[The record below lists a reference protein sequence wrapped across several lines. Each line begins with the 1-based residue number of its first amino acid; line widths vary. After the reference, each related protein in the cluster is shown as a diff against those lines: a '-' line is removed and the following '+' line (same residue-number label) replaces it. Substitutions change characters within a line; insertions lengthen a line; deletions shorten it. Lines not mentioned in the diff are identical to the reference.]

1 MVEAGEHRAGSP
13 AGRRNPP
20 SLTHYSFLPPPHF
33 DSSWSGSSAIA
44 SAALPGPVPHAEQ
57 FLKEKAFPDI
67 CCEFAALLLLH
78 HQFTPRSSPAPPP
91 SPPVPSYQSSPARAD
106 DLRGEL
112 MTPHLFQS
120 CSSPC
125 SFSLMLTQDF
135 ALCNVT
141 EQPDP
146 TQANHL
152 RVHFLSLVQ
161 VFPTRT
167 TGLSTTY
174 IKSTFAGL
182 NPGPGSRFF
191 PCSFLGRSCR
201 NADSSKAELCL
212 VCFEVSRIGN
222 DFHNYLIPIG
232 SFPSR
237 SASGVE
243 QLHNPKNFLHQ
254 KYTEENKTKKHE
266 IFLLTHQ

>member
-1 MVEAGEHRAGSP
+1 MATGAQSPQQTSPCRTTWQNILGQCHPKKHRKGKSYFLLDVLQKQITGPHCFLSGAGVKYQRIIRNTFGYGW
-13 AGRRNPP
+13 GRRAPGRISSRPQEPTLTN
-20 SLTHYSFLPPPHF
+20 SLFFLTSPTF

-161 VFPTRT
+161 VLPTRT
-167 TGLSTTY
+167 TGLSTT
-174 IKSTFAGL
+174 
-182 NPGPGSRFF
+182 
-191 PCSFLGRSCR
+191 
-201 NADSSKAELCL
+201 
-212 VCFEVSRIGN
+212 
-222 DFHNYLIPIG
+222 
-232 SFPSR
+232 
-237 SASGVE
+237 
-243 QLHNPKNFLHQ
+243 
-254 KYTEENKTKKHE
+254 
-266 IFLLTHQ
+266 